1 MKFSI
6 ERKGYSK
13 SEVDEFI
20 AKLLRLTEEKLS
32 EQRARIDELRELN
45 ANLVA
50 QVRSVKH
57 KETAIGYA
65 LEQANAKAEE
75 LESAAKVR
83 YALEMQRLKSFQRR
97 WAEQYN
103 IIRLKYP
110 EDSGLREYEGVVFG
124 MENELKSIMKEL
136 NIPYDQGEEYMQFYA
151 ERKKLKVE
159 PPVEAEIEEG
169 FNLAEALTPKETLED
184 LCKELGLIE

>member
-1 MKFSI
+1 M
-6 ERKGYSK
+6 
-13 SEVDEFI
+13 
-20 AKLLRLTEEKLS
+20 
-32 EQRARIDELRELN
+32 EQRARIDELRQLN

-50 QVRSVKH
+50 QVKAVKK
-57 KETAIGYA
+57 KEASIGYA

-103 IIRLKYP
+103 TIRLKYP
-110 EDSGLREYEGVVFG
+110 DDSGLREYEGVVFG
-124 MENELKSIMKEL
+124 MENELKGIMNEL
-136 NIPYDQGEEYMQFYA
+136 NIPYEAGEEYMQFYE
-151 ERKKLKVE
+151 ERRKLKVE
-159 PPVEAEIEEG
+159 PPVEPEVEEEG